1 MKIVIVEEEAKLV
14 REMHQDYLSGLSTSQ
29 IAKKLNT
36 QPIRYNEK
44 KSSWERGHVSYIF
57 KDSAYLGNEDYPK
70 IVEKEIKD
78 AVLELTENK
87 VHRIPEEE
95 QAHAEVFKDKMRCS
109 VCGKVIA
116 RRSIQKGR
124 LDLVHMRCVNKECEC
139 SKTSIHLV
147 KLEEYGTKYCN
158 DSPTIDEERLH
169 NGILKAMNMMQKNA
183 EDIRTLLYGTI
194 AEVLASSNTD
204 KDDTV
209 LKINVT
215 IENRRN
221 LPMEYMYLCHI
232 NFRPVDGAELVYSGD
247 YNNVRVYKS
256 GNESGE
262 LLEYVNDLEKNP
274 LQHHVV
280 GGKNQNYNP
289 EICLGINYA
298 GDENNCAYTLQCF
311 DDGACYVKHP
321 VDALPYAIR
330 WISRTGDEDS
340 MGMVL
345 PATSE
350 HLGYTHAKKNGQV
363 KVLPGNSSISFEIEA
378 GYIDKE
384 QLENVKKKIANIK

>member
-1 MKIVIVEEEAKLV
+1 MVRKFKFGYKYENMKIVIVEEEAKLV

-147 KLEEYGTKYCN
+147 KLEEYIKNLFDTIANNLDLIEEMDHEENGGSSMKTDEETKLLKISMRNPSVTRDDVINKIMELASMRFSDCRTSNYEN
-158 DSPTIDEERLH
+158 VTKKLREEIQKGSQDHRISAEAIDKTIQRIILTPERIVKIRFKNGREFEERL
-169 NGILKAMNMMQKNA
+169 
-183 EDIRTLLYGTI
+183 E
-194 AEVLASSNTD
+194 
-204 KDDTV
+204 
-209 LKINVT
+209 
-215 IENRRN
+215 
-221 LPMEYMYLCHI
+221 
-232 NFRPVDGAELVYSGD
+232 
-247 YNNVRVYKS
+247 
-256 GNESGE
+256 
-262 LLEYVNDLEKNP
+262 
-274 LQHHVV
+274 
-280 GGKNQNYNP
+280 
-289 EICLGINYA
+289 
-298 GDENNCAYTLQCF
+298 
-311 DDGACYVKHP
+311 
-321 VDALPYAIR
+321 
-330 WISRTGDEDS
+330 
-340 MGMVL
+340 
-345 PATSE
+345 
-350 HLGYTHAKKNGQV
+350 
-363 KVLPGNSSISFEIEA
+363 
-378 GYIDKE
+378 
-384 QLENVKKKIANIK
+384 

>member
-1 MKIVIVEEEAKLV
+1 MRIYLKKQFFSEQEFVLAETESMRAVAFRYSTGVEALRIENNKGYFIILPFQGQQIWRAK
-14 REMHQDYLSGLSTSQ
+14 
-29 IAKKLNT
+29 
-36 QPIRYNEK
+36 
-44 KSSWERGHVSYIF
+44 F
-57 KDSAYLGNEDYPK
+57 
-70 IVEKEIKD
+70 
-78 AVLELTENK
+78 
-87 VHRIPEEE
+87 
-95 QAHAEVFKDKMRCS
+95 
-109 VCGKVIA
+109 CGK
-116 RRSIQKGR
+116 
-124 LDLVHMRCVNKECEC
+124 DLTM
-139 SKTSIHLV
+139 KT
-147 KLEEYGTKYCN
+147 KLEEPVPTTEYLRTYGGFLLHCGLGGIG
-158 DSPTIDEERLH
+158 SP
-169 NGILKAMNMMQKNA
+169 KA
-183 EDIRTLLYGTI
+183 EDKHPQHGEIPNVQY
-194 AEVLASSNTD
+194 NTVYID
-204 KDDTV
+204 VSDDCMAVSGCYHYDMSFVKNYTFSPRCCLGKDDTV

-221 LPMEYMYLCHI
+221 SPMEYMYLCHI